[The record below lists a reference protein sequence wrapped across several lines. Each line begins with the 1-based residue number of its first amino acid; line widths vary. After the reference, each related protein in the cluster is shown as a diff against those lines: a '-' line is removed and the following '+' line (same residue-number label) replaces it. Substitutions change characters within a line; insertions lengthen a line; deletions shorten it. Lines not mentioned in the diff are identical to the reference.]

1 MKLPARAPDIISVRN
16 LTKRY
21 GGLTAVDDVSFAVRA
36 GEIFGILGPNGAG
49 KTTTVECIAGLTAP
63 TAGSISVLGMD
74 MSKEAEAVKRRVGV
88 QLQASAYFDYLTLR
102 EILDLFAR
110 IYDCRPSID
119 DLLSGA
125 GLLERA
131 GSTVASLSGG
141 QRQRFT
147 LAAAV
152 VNDPDIVFLDE
163 PTAGLDPQARRG
175 LWDFV
180 RALNRRGRGVV
191 MTTHYIE
198 EAEALCDRVAIMD
211 EGRVV
216 ALDAPDALIRA
227 LQSPHRLTV
236 GFDGEADARALGALE
251 AVSRA
256 AETEDG
262 AFELRTSDPAAA
274 VSALSAWAA
283 RSGLKM
289 TRLDMRTDTLEDSFL
304 ALTGRGM
311 DGMGE

>member
-1 MKLPARAPDIISVRN
+1 M
-16 LTKRY
+16 
-21 GGLTAVDDVSFAVRA
+21 DDVSFAVRA

-74 MSKEAEAVKRRVGV
+74 VSREAEAVKRRIGV

-180 RALNRRGRGVV
+180 RALKRRGRGVV

-211 EGRVV
+211 EGRIV

-236 GFDGEADARALGALE
+236 GFDGEADARALGALD
-251 AVSRA
+251 AVSDA
-256 AETEDG
+256 AQTEDG

>member
-1 MKLPARAPDIISVRN
+1 MERPARAPDIISVRN

-49 KTTTVECIAGLTAP
+49 KTTTVECIAGLTTP

-211 EGRVV
+211 EGRIV

-227 LQSPHRLTV
+227 LESPHRLTV
-236 GFDGEADARALGALE
+236 GFDGEADARALGALD
-251 AVSRA
+251 AVARA
-256 AETEDG
+256 AQTEDG